1 MIHIS
6 VLGYFFVFPLIFLAG
21 AIDSIAGG
29 GGLISLPTYLFVG
42 LPPHL
47 ALGTNKFSSFFG
59 TVFSTIRYF
68 RSKMIDIRIALTTA
82 FAALIGS
89 WLGTKT
95 VLMINPDFLNY
106 ILIFLIPI
114 ITVINLLNKN
124 VGMHDLSSELSINRK
139 YVLVSI
145 AGIVIGFYDGFFG
158 PGTGAFL
165 ILFYT
170 ILLKY
175 NFIVANGNSK
185 VVNLASN
192 FAAVVTFA
200 VSGSIFYK
208 LAIPAALCGILGNI
222 IGSRL
227 VVLRG
232 NKLIKK
238 IFIIVLFL
246 LMIKVIWNV
255 ISK

>member
-6 VLGYFFVFPLIFLAG
+6 TIEYILVFPLIFIAG

-47 ALGTNKFSSFFG
+47 ALGTNKFSSFWG
-59 TVFSTIRYF
+59 TLFSAIRYF
-68 RSKMIDIRIALTTA
+68 RSNMIDVRIAITTA
-82 FAALIGS
+82 FAALLGS

-114 ITVINLLNKN
+114 ITIINLLNKN
-124 VGMHDLSSELSINRK
+124 VGMHNLSSHLSMNSK
-139 YVLVSI
+139 YILGCL
-145 AGIVIGFYDGFFG
+145 AGLVIGFYDGFFG

-170 ILLKY
+170 ILLRY
-175 NFIVANGNSK
+175 NYIVANGNSK

-200 VSGSIFYK
+200 VSGSIYYK
-208 LAIPAALCGILGNI
+208 LAIPAALCGIIGNI

-227 VVLRG
+227 VILRG
-232 NKLIKK
+232 NKLIKQ
-238 IFIIVLFL
+238 IFLLVLFL
-246 LMIKVIWNV
+246 LMVKVVWNV